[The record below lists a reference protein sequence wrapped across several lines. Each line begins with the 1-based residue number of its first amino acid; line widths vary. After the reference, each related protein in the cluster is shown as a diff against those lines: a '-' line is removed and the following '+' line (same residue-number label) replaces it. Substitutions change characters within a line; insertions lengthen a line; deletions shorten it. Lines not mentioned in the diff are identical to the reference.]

1 MTARPDG
8 AGSLLVQ
15 DDVARRARSL
25 VDRLPDSK
33 RRKLN
38 VGAVEKKADVALLPE
53 DKALEVLR
61 NHPIVQ
67 AFRLSAQ
74 DVHMATSK
82 LLIPKDAPSR
92 PTKKQHAPPMK
103 HDVTEKCRHCKKGV
117 LVKTTE
123 CVSCSACGL
132 VDRGIIDYGNPYR
145 EFEDKPTRRH
155 FEFSGEKDDGMHD
168 IVEQVGGHMQ
178 LSRTTMFEASR
189 LLRAHPH
196 AAEGFVAATA
206 ALIVVTMTYESST
219 GTLHAPAPPPGFP
232 CATCGL
238 TMDSVK
244 SARYHCRRGVSASQ
258 PQAVVGRASSSCLP
272 RP

>member
-1 MTARPDG
+1 MTSRADG
-8 AGSLLVQ
+8 SGSLLVQ
-15 DDVARRARSL
+15 DEVARRARSL
-25 VDRLPDSK
+25 VGRLPESK

-38 VGAVEKKADVALLPE
+38 VGTVEKKTDVALLPE

-67 AFRLSAQ
+67 AFRLSAHE
-74 DVHMATSK
+74 VHLATSK
-82 LLIPKDAPSR
+82 LLVPKEAPKKKPHAPSMN
-92 PTKKQHAPPMK
+92 HEG
-103 HDVTEKCRHCKKGV
+103 TEKCRHCKKGT

-123 CVSCSACGL
+123 CVSCSGCGI
-132 VDRGIIDYGNPYR
+132 VDRGVIDCGNPYR

-155 FEFSGEKDDGMHD
+155 FERVDEEDDGMHD

-178 LSRTTMFEASR
+178 LSRTTMLEASR

-196 AAEGFVAATA
+196 ATEGFVGATA
-206 ALIVVTMTYESST
+206 ALIVVTMTYDAST
-219 GTLHAPAPPPGFP
+219 GTLHPPPPPPGFP

-238 TMDSVK
+238 TMDSMK
-244 SARYHCRRGVSASQ
+244 SARYHCRRGASSTQ
-258 PQAVVGRASSSCLP
+258 PRAVVGRASSSCLP